1 MSDHKAPIDFGDG
14 DDKCR
19 LCFGSLEKK
28 FSQVVLLKHEVKYF
42 QCNECGSLQ
51 TERPYWLDEAYSN
64 KNLSSLDTGA
74 AQRNMQNMA
83 AVYAISKL
91 FGAKNAMDVGGGDG
105 LLCRLLRDYEINCYV
120 NDKYA
125 SPAYAQG
132 FTVPDYAAPDI
143 VLGFEVIEHFAS
155 PASDMEML
163 FKYQSDVIL
172 LSTELYTSQLD
183 DWWYLVP
190 DSGQHIFFYSKHSL
204 QILAEKYNYAVL
216 DSGGF
221 ILFVK
226 YDVSAFKKI
235 LAKCLLKT
243 RVCRVL
249 KVLMGLL
256 PARGVA
262 KDHALQIERIKDGS
276 R

>member
-1 MSDHKAPIDFGDG
+1 MSDHIAPIVF
-14 DDKCR
+14 DDAEGKCR
-19 LCFGSLEKK
+19 LCFGPLEKK
-28 FSQVVLLKHEVKYF
+28 FSQVILQKYDVKYY
-42 QCNECGSLQ
+42 QCDRCGSLQ

-74 AQRNMQNMA
+74 AQRNMHNMA
-83 AVYAISKL
+83 AVYAIAKL

-132 FTVPDYAAPDI
+132 FTVPDYTTPDI
-143 VLGFEVIEHFAS
+143 VLGFEVMEHFAS

-163 FKYQSDVIL
+163 FKYQSNIIL
-172 LSTELYTSQLD
+172 LSTELYTNQLE

-190 DSGQHIFFYSKHSL
+190 DSGQHVFFYSKQSL
-204 QILAEKYNYAVL
+204 QVLAEKYNYVVL
-216 DSGGF
+216 NSGGF
-221 ILFVK
+221 ILFIRNDASV
-226 YDVSAFKKI
+226 FKKT

-243 RVCRVL
+243 RICRIL

-256 PARGVA
+256 PAHGVA
-262 KDHALQIERIKDGS
+262 KDHALQIERLKNNP